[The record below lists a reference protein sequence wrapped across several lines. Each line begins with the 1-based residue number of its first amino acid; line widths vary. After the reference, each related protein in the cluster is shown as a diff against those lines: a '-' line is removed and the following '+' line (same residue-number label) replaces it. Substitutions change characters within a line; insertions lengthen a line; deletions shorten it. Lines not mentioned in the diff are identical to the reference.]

1 MKNTVY
7 GVGIVAGK
15 QAGVGQ
21 LPLPQFGPSK
31 NFLLK
36 KIFYQKKNT
45 KFAAENVAFGKNLG
59 AKN

>member
-36 KIFYQKKNT
+36 KIFYQKKIQNLQL
-45 KFAAENVAFGKNLG
+45 KMSLLGKI
-59 AKN
+59 